1 MAYSSNTD
9 LLKRFS
15 NSELARL
22 SGDETGSTIDTA
34 RTDVARDL
42 ADATINATLK
52 GRYEVPF
59 ADPDPLI
66 ISISVDLT
74 IYHLYRIEYG
84 EFPLPKEIVGYYEE
98 SLQLLD
104 DIRSGELYVGD
115 FTAGIDAPPTIITS
129 KSTSNRIYSDEVLGT
144 YFGEDD
150 V

>member
-9 LLKRFS
+9 LLKRFTS
-15 NSELARL
+15 SELARL
-22 SGDETGSTIDTA
+22 SGDETGTTIDTA
-34 RTDVARDL
+34 RTDVARDM
-42 ADATINATLK
+42 ADATIDATLK

-59 ADPDPLI
+59 SQPDPLI

-84 EFPLPKEIVGYYEE
+84 EFPLPQEIVGYYEE

-104 DIRSGELYVGD
+104 DIRSGELYIGD
-115 FTAGIDAPPTIITS
+115 FTAGIDAPPTIISS
-129 KSTSNRIYSDEVLGT
+129 KSGGNRIYSEDIMDN